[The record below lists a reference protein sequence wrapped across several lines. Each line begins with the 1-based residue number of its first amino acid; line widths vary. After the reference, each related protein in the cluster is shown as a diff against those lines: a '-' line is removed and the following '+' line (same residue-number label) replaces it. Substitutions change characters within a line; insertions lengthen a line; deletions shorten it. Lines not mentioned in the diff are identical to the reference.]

1 VSIKLS
7 TQNHKPMK
15 TLLKLSCLFIVVFAS
30 QFIDAQPDP
39 IKFGKIDKSLLEMK
53 VYDKDT
59 TADAVVICDYG
70 NFDAQTFMFT
80 RIYRL
85 KILRKS
91 GCSLANFEMS
101 ATSQSSI
108 RGVTYNLE
116 NGEIVKTKLKNES
129 IFEENYDKRQYW
141 YRVAMPNVQEG
152 SIIDITTTFS
162 GIPSVW
168 YFQNEI
174 PIIWSELRIGTRAE
188 VGIQK
193 NFFGFQKIS
202 INEPNRW
209 VCKDMPA
216 LKTEP
221 YMNSLKNFLTK
232 FEMEYSYINLPETYF
247 QYTTSWAAVNN
258 YLINKSTIGAEMQ
271 TSFFMGDE
279 VKAIND
285 SCKTE
290 QAKINAAYET
300 IKKKIRWNDSETLF
314 PTRNTGIKNALNKGI
329 GNAGLVNCALYVL
342 LKKLNIDVYAVA
354 LSTRGNGMLSLFLP
368 SIDKLNYMIVL
379 AKVDG
384 KDILL
389 DATDEFLQAGYL
401 PQRCLNGNGRLM
413 TENSSVW
420 IELKAGGTDRI
431 RQYINLTFDKEGKL
445 TGELNRMHSDYGAY
459 LFRKEYSKFN
469 DKQDYVKNFERNN
482 PGLSIT
488 NSEITAID
496 TLNKPVSI
504 HQTITYNGN
513 IEVDDSTITFMPAFL
528 DRITTNPFKLDE
540 RKIPVDF
547 TNSFDRTYYY
557 SYKIPEGYKIQEI
570 PKTANIILPDK
581 TGKFV
586 YRTSA
591 NDTTIMVFINVAITK
606 PVFTQDEYFNVKQ
619 LFAEIVNKG
628 SEPIIL
634 KKR

>member
-1 VSIKLS
+1 M
-7 TQNHKPMK
+7 N
-15 TLLKLSCLFIVVFAS
+15 TLLKSFCLFFAYITPQIIS
-30 QFIDAQPDP
+30 AQPDP
-39 IKFGKIDKSLLEMK
+39 IKFGKIEKSLLEMK

-59 TADAVVICDYG
+59 TADAVVLCDFG

-85 KILRKS
+85 KVLRKS
-91 GCSLANFEMS
+91 GCSYANFEMS

-129 IFEENYDKRQYW
+129 IFEENYDKTQYW
-141 YRVAMPNVQEG
+141 YRVAMPNVQVG
-152 SIIDITTTFS
+152 SVIDITTTNS

-174 PIIWSELRIGTRAE
+174 PIVWCELRIGTRSE

-193 NFFGFQKIS
+193 NFFGFQKLSIS
-202 INEPNRW
+202 EPNRW

-232 FEMEYSYINLPETYF
+232 FELEYSYINIPDTYI
-247 QYTTSWAAVNN
+247 QYTTSWESVNN
-258 YLINKSTIGAEMQ
+258 CLINKSTIGAEMQ

-279 VKAIND
+279 AKAIND
-285 SCKTE
+285 TCKTE
-290 QAKINAAYET
+290 RAKINAAYET
-300 IKKKIRWNDSETLF
+300 IKKKIRWNESESLF
-314 PTRNTGIKNALNKGI
+314 PPRNTGVKNALNKGI
-329 GNAGLVNCALYVL
+329 GNAGLINCALYLL
-342 LKKLNIDVYAVA
+342 LKKLNIEVYPVA
-354 LSTRGNGMLSLFLP
+354 LSTRKNGMLSLFLP

-384 KDILL
+384 QDILL
-389 DATDEFLQAGYL
+389 DATDEFLPAGYL
-401 PQRCLNGNGRLM
+401 PQRCLNGNGRLV
-413 TENSSVW
+413 TEKSSVW

-431 RQYINLTFDKEGKL
+431 RQYISLSFDKEGKL
-445 TGELNRMHSDYGAY
+445 TGELNRIHSDYGAY
-459 LFRKEYSKFN
+459 LFRKEHSKYN

-488 NSEITAID
+488 SSEVFAID
-496 TLNKPVSI
+496 TISKPVSI
-504 HQTITYNGN
+504 HQTINYNGN

-557 SYKIPEGYKIQEI
+557 SYKIPDGYKIQEI
-570 PKTANIILPDK
+570 PKTANVVLPDK
-581 TGKFV
+581 TGKFI
-586 YRTSA
+586 YRTNA
-591 NDTTIMVFINVAITK
+591 NDSTIQVIINFAITK
-606 PVFTQDEYFNVKQ
+606 PVFTQDEYHNMKQ